1 MRTLS
6 LRQKWSNL
14 SILQDCSARRWSRP
28 ALKYRVA
35 GGLAVFIHV
44 DQVDPLAGRLTRDID
59 VAIDRRD
66 LERVR
71 AALDA
76 VPGSEPL
83 RSEAGILLAPVADLL
98 RMKLTGF
105 RLKDKVHIKDMDSVG
120 LITPEIEEALPPIMR
135 ERLQEIRGPNK
146 S

>member
-44 DQVDPLAGRLTRDID
+44 DQVDPLAGRLTR
-59 VAIDRRD
+59 
-66 LERVR
+66 R

-83 RSEAGILLAPVADLL
+83 RCDAGILLAPVADLL
-98 RMKLTGF
+98 RMKLTSF

>member
-1 MRTLS
+1 M
-6 LRQKWSNL
+6 
-14 SILQDCSARRWSRP
+14 
-28 ALKYRVA
+28 A
-35 GGLAVFIHV
+35 GGLLVFIHV

-66 LERVR
+66 LERLR

-76 VPGSEPL
+76 VPGSEPV

-98 RMKLTGF
+98 RMKLTRF
-105 RLKDKVHIKDMDSVG
+105 RLKGKDHIKDMDSVG

-135 ERLQEIRGPNK
+135 ERLQEIRATE
-146 S
+146 

>member
-1 MRTLS
+1 LRTLS

-44 DQVDPLAGRLTRDID
+44 DQVDPLAGRLTR
-59 VAIDRRD
+59 
-66 LERVR
+66 R

-76 VPGSEPL
+76 VPGSEAL